1 MKLSDIILE
10 KDTTRKNKLIFF
22 RQTAESILKKF
33 EGKTVIVFDT
43 ETTGF
48 KVPLPWVQV
57 TEIACVSY
65 DMDKGE
71 EIDRFHTKIKL
82 KPETISKIKDQ
93 SKEPEDP
100 KNFTIQKIFKTTR
113 YGDKNAPFSEYK
125 QAYQKWADWVD
136 SYNKPILVAQ
146 NAGFDM
152 GHMFAPLKDLGIKR
166 PDYEEVIDTMTLARV
181 WIYPLLKASAELG
194 DQESKDMLDKFNV
207 ERGGTVKPSF
217 ALNKLGQAFNVTT
230 DHWHSGIADALQTL
244 GILNKMLSI
253 LRDAINKN
261 LEDTET
267 FKKWHSEMSKVAFK
281 YGKRPA
287 FN

>member
-1 MKLSDIILE
+1 MKLLPILLE
-10 KDTTRKNKLIFF
+10 RDTTKKNKLIFF
-22 RQTAESILKKF
+22 RQTADSILKKF

-57 TEIACVSY
+57 TEIASISY
-65 DMDKGE
+65 DMDKGR

-82 KPETISKIKDQ
+82 KPKTISKIKDQ
-93 SKEPEDP
+93 KKNTEDP
-100 KNFTIQKIFKTTR
+100 NDFPIQKIFKFTR

-125 QAYQKWADWVD
+125 TAYQNWVNWVSKYD
-136 SYNKPILVAQ
+136 KPILVAQ

-152 GHMFAPLKDLGIKR
+152 GHMFAPLKDLGISR
-166 PDYEEVIDTMTLARV
+166 PNYEEVIDTLTLARV

-194 DQESKDMLDKFNV
+194 DEKSKETLDKFNV
-207 ERGGTVKPSF
+207 EKRGKVQPSF
-217 ALNKLGQAFNVTT
+217 ALNKLGQAFKVST
-230 DHWHSGIADALQTL
+230 DQWHSGMADTLQTL
-244 GILNKMLSI
+244 GILTKMLSI
-253 LRDAINKN
+253 LKDAKDKN

-267 FKKWHSEMSKVAFK
+267 FKKWHAEMSSSAFK

-287 FN
+287 F